1 MSEICTVWNF
11 YYDDEEKIVYIEG
24 GCTEAISLDKSMGEL
39 IRIAIEHFTIAS
51 QFNGVPFINEEVLE
65 VEEDIEE
72 FTEIGGTCVLISFAI
87 KFPSI
92 RDRDIYLDIATDE

>member
-65 VEEDIEE
+65 VEEDIDE

-92 RDRDIYLDIATDE
+92 RDRDIYLDIVTDE